1 MRIAW
6 EEEAER
12 DLDRIVEY
20 ILPDDPAAAQRLVD
34 VIREAV
40 QMLADHPHIGR
51 VGRVVDSRE
60 LVIPGTR
67 YIVAYQVLG
76 DTVIILRV
84 LHGVQRWP
92 ERFSPDYS
100 ST

>member
-1 MRIAW
+1 MRIVW

-20 ILPDDPAAAQRLVD
+20 LLQDDLAAALRIVD

-40 QMLADHPHIGR
+40 QVLADHPYIGR
-51 VGRVVDSRE
+51 GGRVIDTRE
-60 LVIPGTR
+60 LVIPGRR

-84 LHGVQRWP
+84 LHGAQRWP
-92 ERFSPDYS
+92 ESFREQ
-100 ST
+100 

>member
-12 DLDRIVEY
+12 DLDRMVAY
-20 ILPDDPAAAQRLVD
+20 ILQDDPAAALHLVD

-40 QMLADHPHIGR
+40 QILANHPHIGR
-51 VGRVVDSRE
+51 VGRVVDTRE

-76 DTVIILRV
+76 DTVVILRV
-84 LHGVQRWP
+84 LHGAQRWP
-92 ERFSPDYS
+92 ESFREQ
-100 ST
+100 